1 MDLNSPDT
9 RQDVLLERLLRGD
22 QLVASAVAEEFG
34 ISLDTVRRDILAL
47 EASGQARRVRGGAVP
62 VRPPSAPMAQRL
74 RDGPGP
80 SDALIDA
87 ALEEVSDAPTVI
99 VDGGATMLALAGRL
113 PVQPGRLVVTPS
125 PWVAV
130 ACVERGIEVML
141 LGGMVRARGG
151 VACDGQTLGEIG
163 QVAADVAVLG
173 ACGIDAGF
181 GLSTDD
187 LAEARLKQAM
197 CAAAAR
203 TVVVTDGTKLGHRAR
218 HRTLALGDLDR
229 VVTDGDAA
237 QVARL
242 AQAGARVRAV

>member
-1 MDLNSPDT
+1 M
-9 RQDVLLERLLRGD
+9 
-22 QLVASAVAEEFG
+22 
-34 ISLDTVRRDILAL
+34 
-47 EASGQARRVRGGAVP
+47 
-62 VRPPSAPMAQRL
+62 
-74 RDGPGP
+74 
-80 SDALIDA
+80 IDA

-151 VACDGQTLGEIG
+151 VASDGQTLGEIG

-203 TVVVTDGTKLGHRAR
+203 TVVVHR
-218 HRTLALGDLDR
+218 
-229 VVTDGDAA
+229 
-237 QVARL
+237 
-242 AQAGARVRAV
+242 